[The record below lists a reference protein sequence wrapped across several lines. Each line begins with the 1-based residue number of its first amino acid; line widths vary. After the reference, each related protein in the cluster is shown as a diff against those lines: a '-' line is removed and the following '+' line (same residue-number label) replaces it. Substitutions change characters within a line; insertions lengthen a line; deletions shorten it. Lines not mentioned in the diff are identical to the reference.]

1 MKAARRG
8 GAMSV
13 GGRGITNPVTT
24 SPHGV
29 APSHDAIARRAFL
42 KWQARGY
49 PSGTALQDWIESE
62 TELKV
67 ELSQG
72 RRG

>member
-1 MKAARRG
+1 VVL
-8 GAMSV
+8 S
-13 GGRGITNPVTT
+13 GGRTATRSVVF
-24 SPHGV
+24 SPNNV
-29 APSHDAIARRAFL
+29 APSHEAIARRAFL
-42 KWQARGY
+42 KWQARGC
-49 PSGTALQDWIESE
+49 PSGTAFQDWIESE